1 MILLSSL
8 FTFTGLGSLLLT
20 SRGLMADV
28 LVFLFLLILSA
39 IVIISVTGR
48 SSVFKVKSLGL
59 AKVNREGNYFSN
71 PN

>member
-1 MILLSSL
+1 
-8 FTFTGLGSLLLT
+8 
-20 SRGLMADV
+20 MADV

-48 SSVFKVKSLGL
+48 SSMFKVKSLGL
-59 AKVNREGNYFSN
+59 AKVNREGSHFSN